1 MLGFDLAFEIENKVA
16 KNSKRV
22 YKNIDGVNIR
32 ISD

>member
-16 KNSKRV
+16 KNLKRV